1 MNARSRRRVRRA
13 AASLWIG
20 LTAAWLLVCSTS
32 LAQGSRGPVLV
43 AELRG
48 VVNPVMASYVDRV
61 ISEAESANAS
71 MVLFTLDT
79 PGGLDTSMRDINQRI
94 LRSTVPVGVYVWPP
108 GARAAS
114 AGLFITYAAHVAAM
128 APSTNIGSA
137 HPVSLGGG
145 EGGAEGDSVMMEKVT
160 NDAVAG
166 LRSLAELRG
175 RNADWAEQAIRE
187 SKNLQASEALR
198 MQVVDYV
205 APDVSDLLR
214 QADGRS
220 VQLSTGEVRL
230 ALRDVATQPVEM
242 NPIERLLHVISDP
255 TVAYLLLSLGGLA
268 LVYELSNPSAILP
281 GVVGMIALLLAL
293 YALGTLPVNVAGV
306 GLILFALLLFLIELA
321 FTNSGILTIGGIV
334 SFALGSLLL
343 ATAPESQAYL
353 RVSPAAVIGMVL
365 VMAAFFGWVAVA
377 ILRVHYRQPFAGREA
392 LIGETGVART
402 DVAEDGT
409 VLVAGELWQAS
420 AAQADHPIAPGHK
433 VRVVAVEGL
442 RLTVQPE

>member
-1 MNARSRRRVRRA
+1 MLA
-13 AASLWIG
+13 
-20 LTAAWLLVCSTS
+20 TAGA
-32 LAQGSRGPVLV
+32 AQGTRGPVLV

-61 ISEAESANAS
+61 ITEAEAS
-71 MVLFTLDT
+71 GATMVVFALDT
-79 PGGLDTSMRDINQRI
+79 PGGLDTSMREINQRI
-94 LRSTVPVGVYVWPP
+94 LRSTIPIGVFVWPH

-114 AGLFITYAAHVAAM
+114 AGLFITYASHVAAM
-128 APSTNIGSA
+128 SPSTNIGSA
-137 HPVSLGGG
+137 HPVNLGG
-145 EGGAEGDSVMMEKVT
+145 ENEQQNDSVMLEKVT

-166 LRSLAELRG
+166 IRSLAELRG

-205 APDVSDLLR
+205 AQDVSDLLR
-214 QADGRS
+214 QADGKTVR
-220 VQLSTGEVRL
+220 LSTGEVRL
-230 ALRDVATQPVEM
+230 ALRDVATEPVEM

-306 GLILFALLLFLIELA
+306 GLVLFALMLFFIELA

-353 RVSPAAVIGMVL
+353 RVSPAAAVAMVL
-365 VMAAFFGWVAVA
+365 VMAVFFGWVAVA

-392 LIGETGVART
+392 LIGETGVTRT
-402 DVAEDGT
+402 DVAEHGT

-420 AAQADHPIAPGHK
+420 AANPIASGNRVK
-433 VRVVAVEGL
+433 VVSVDGL
-442 RLTVQPE
+442 HLTVQPE